1 MYKRNKKIAC
11 SLSLIMVLNN
21 VSMTRIS
28 VYAMEKQDNSIN
40 LIKEVK
46 DINIVS
52 NTSISAE
59 DAKRWATKK
68 NATREFID
76 LADLFWKYAPSHGG
90 VNPALAYVQAALETG
105 YGRFGGVLDESY
117 YNTCGLKNTDA
128 GTSDDDTLKD
138 AHKVFDNWSHGVQAH
153 LDHLALYAGA
163 YGYPKSDILQK
174 YQEEKL
180 NPNFTYDPRHFK
192 DLYGLATTAQK
203 LTNNWAG
210 SGYGDKL
217 INLYDSL
224 LSEYKNGRRGWFVNE
239 NNQWIYYNEN
249 GRMHKGWLQ
258 LPDGRY
264 YLNEKGIM
272 TTGWHEEEGK
282 KYYFDIYG
290 RGVIGKT
297 IEIEGKK
304 YTFNSNGQL
313 EVSVYTGWKA
323 DENYNWHYYDA
334 DGRMHKGW
342 LQLPDGRYYLNEKGI
357 MTTGWHEEEGK
368 KYYFDIYGRG
378 VIGKTIKIG
387 VASYSFDSNGVL
399 QIKQGWHHNENYNW
413 YYLNE
418 HGIAHIGWLTLSDGT
433 YYFNNDGF
441 MIKGWLTEE
450 ENRYYFNEYGRR
462 VSGFLDNEGL
472 KYYFNGSGI
481 AQKGWHIING
491 KEYYFYNDYHA
502 AQFEFINGKYIGYD
516 GYVKDKMTIVI
527 DPGHNNGGDSG
538 ANYVH
543 DGIVYDETQMN
554 MDVAVKLR
562 DALLAQGYNVIMT
575 RQPGE
580 IQTDKLSQSLL
591 KRVIIANNEKADL
604 FISIHHDS
612 YNATSNGMTIFYDTY
627 RPNVETNGVKT
638 DSDGNDY
645 DTTPCRAAIVSK
657 EFTADLAK
665 NLPSS
670 LGLYNRGARYRNFY
684 VTRNTIMPS
693 MLIECGFISNPDEAK
708 KLADPLHQLKMA
720 GELTTN
726 INKLYRR

>member
-1 MYKRNKKIAC
+1 
-11 SLSLIMVLNN
+11 
-21 VSMTRIS
+21 
-28 VYAMEKQDNSIN
+28 
-40 LIKEVK
+40 
-46 DINIVS
+46 
-52 NTSISAE
+52 
-59 DAKRWATKK
+59 
-68 NATREFID
+68 
-76 LADLFWKYAPSHGG
+76 
-90 VNPALAYVQAALETG
+90 
-105 YGRFGGVLDESY
+105 
-117 YNTCGLKNTDA
+117 
-128 GTSDDDTLKD
+128 
-138 AHKVFDNWSHGVQAH
+138 
-153 LDHLALYAGA
+153 
-163 YGYPKSDILQK
+163 
-174 YQEEKL
+174 
-180 NPNFTYDPRHFK
+180 
-192 DLYGLATTAQK
+192 
-203 LTNNWAG
+203 
-210 SGYGDKL
+210 
-217 INLYDSL
+217 
-224 LSEYKNGRRGWFVNE
+224 
-239 NNQWIYYNEN
+239 
-249 GRMHKGWLQ
+249 
-258 LPDGRY
+258 
-264 YLNEKGIM
+264 
-272 TTGWHEEEGK
+272 
-282 KYYFDIYG
+282 
-290 RGVIGKT
+290 
-297 IEIEGKK
+297 
-304 YTFNSNGQL
+304 
-313 EVSVYTGWKA
+313 
-323 DENYNWHYYDA
+323 
-334 DGRMHKGW
+334 
-342 LQLPDGRYYLNEKGI
+342 